1 MLNLLSRLS
10 ISIITLWA
18 AKRAREGASDGQ
30 GVLTVGRRKGGR
42 GASRQGLTPSPPNI
56 EGSRERDRLDNNK
69 QIEKEAGKK
78 EG

>member
-1 MLNLLSRLS
+1 M
-10 ISIITLWA
+10 
-18 AKRAREGASDGQ
+18 
-30 GVLTVGRRKGGR
+30 TVNGYWLEAGRRKGGGTGRR
-42 GASRQGLTPSPPNI
+42 GLPPSPTNI